1 MRVLLVED
9 DPLLGDGI
17 QTGLKQQDYN
27 VEWLQDGHAAVLALL
42 QEDPRSMG
50 WMY

>member
-17 QTGLKQQDYN
+17 QKSLGHLGFTVDWLRDGKQA
-27 VEWLQDGHAAVLALL
+27 LHALA
-42 QEDPRSMG
+42 S
-50 WMY
+50 